1 MKGLYLAQKKIWQ
14 LMSGAELILCLFV
27 IAGVIAA
34 LVTAPIHLM
43 SIKTSGLD
51 SFLKYLFDVLI
62 AVELIKLLCSHEL
75 STMVEVLMFAVSRHV
90 IIGHLGAVEN
100 LIAILSIAI
109 LFAVRKYLFIH
120 RETYEE

>member
-1 MKGLYLAQKKIWQ
+1 
-14 LMSGAELILCLFV
+14 
-27 IAGVIAA
+27 
-34 LVTAPIHLM
+34 
-43 SIKTSGLD
+43 
-51 SFLKYLFDVLI
+51 
-62 AVELIKLLCSHEL
+62 
-75 STMVEVLMFAVSRHV
+75 MVEVLMFAVSRHV